1 MVWKYTKPE
10 YDSILF
16 KSTYMAKIKGFLAEE
31 YVPLLYDSELCISN
45 FDVEKLVREINYLTL
60 DPITRDKNTYTEW
73 LTLTKDNNPLPNP
86 YDYPS
91 RKDMN
96 TRLLQLY
103 GALHTIDELYY
114 HVEKVSVPPAM
125 PYPTIIPRLHI
136 YIILLALSIILYTYY
151 NPSKSTLIMSV
162 VSIILVIISIVF

>member
-31 YVPLLYDSELCISN
+31 FVPLLYDSDLRISN
-45 FDVEKLVREINYLTL
+45 FDVQKLICEINYMTL

-73 LTLTKDNNPLPNP
+73 LTLTKNNEPLANP
-86 YDYPS
+86 SDYPS
-91 RKDMN
+91 RMEMN
-96 TRLLQLY
+96 TRLLQIY
-103 GALHTIDELYY
+103 GALHTIEELYY
-114 HVEKVSVPPAM
+114 HIEKVSVPPAM
-125 PYPTIIPRLHI
+125 AYPTITPRLHI

-151 NPSKSTLIMSV
+151 NLSKSTVIMSL
-162 VSIILVIISIVF
+162 VSIILVIINTVA